1 MGRIRKCKL
10 SWKPSESRLVA
21 GYRLYWSNETPV
33 NYNANFIELGNV
45 TEVNLPDILMSVAP
59 SEQSVYLG
67 ISAVDEAQNESD
79 LILLPEAYYLSVP
92 PAPVDLVLTSLDD
105 FKITKPKTEP
115 ENQVHDRQKS
125 DTPPTEQ
132 EIQSNPSRPV
142 TKHVTTEG
150 KIVDD
155 FTLRF
160 RNTLEL

>member
-33 NYNANFIELGNV
+33 SYNSNFIEIGNV
-45 TEVNLPDILMSVAP
+45 NEVNLPDILMGVAP
-59 SEQSVYLG
+59 SGESIYLG
-67 ISAVDEAQNESD
+67 ISAVDEAKNESD
-79 LILLPEAYYLSVP
+79 LIFLPESYHLSVP
-92 PAPVDLVLTSLDD
+92 PAPVDLVLTTFDD
-105 FKITKPKTEP
+105 FKVTKPKIKP
-115 ENQVHDRQKS
+115 EDQVQDRQKS
-125 DTPPTEQ
+125 DTPQTEQ
-132 EIQSNPSRPV
+132 EIKSNPLRPV

-155 FTLRF
+155 FSIRL